1 MPMAEIVDPR
11 PVPER
16 LEDGSPPEVKF
27 TTEQKL
33 ALDKTYAWVKEFFND
48 AEEKKKFIM
57 GGHGL
62 DHTERVAGM
71 TATLS
76 VLEKEDPFLPVLA
89 ALLIDVGRTSDDPRS
104 KNYMHG
110 QLSREMASF
119 FLRSL
124 GILSNEDRE
133 IVENA
138 IADHSRRNS
147 DVRTSKVVKTVMDA
161 DRLDS
166 LGALGPVR
174 AAATRWRNPLFIP
187 REVEGQSTADDN
199 IESIYYDFAYRV
211 VEWYGMLWTASARQI
226 ARPRVEF
233 LLEFNKEYKKEAGFM
248 HTSFD
253 NMKLG
258 QDLTE

>member
-1 MPMAEIVDPR
+1 MSEIVDAL
-11 PVPER
+11 PVLER
-16 LEDGSPPEVKF
+16 LEDGPPPEAKF
-27 TTEQKL
+27 TPEQKQ
-33 ALDKTYAWVKEFFND
+33 ALDKTYTWVKEFFKA
-48 AEEKKKFIM
+48 AEENKKFIM

-76 VLEKEDPFLPVLA
+76 VLEKEEPFLSVLA
-89 ALLIDVGRTSDDPRS
+89 ALLIDIGRTSDDPRS
-104 KNYMHG
+104 KNFMHG
-110 QLSREMASF
+110 QVSREMASP
-119 FLRSL
+119 FLKSL
-124 GILSNEDRE
+124 GVLSDGERE

-147 DVRTSKVVKTVMDA
+147 DVRPSKVVEIVMDA

-174 AAATRWRNPLFIP
+174 AGATRWRHPLFIP
-187 REVEGQSTADDN
+187 KEGDGQSTADDK
-199 IESIYYDFAYRV
+199 IESIYYDFAHRV
-211 VEWYGMLWTASARQI
+211 VEWYGMLWSASARQI

-233 LLEFNKEYKKEAGFM
+233 LLEFNEEYKKEAGFM
-248 HTSFD
+248 HASFD

-258 QDLTE
+258 EELEE